1 MIPSEISFKTKRA
14 TEDFN
19 DLKELF
25 EMHQESYML
34 RVKARVQDLERENQ
48 KLKEMVS
55 SIDRQERSFEA
66 A

>member
-1 MIPSEISFKTKRA
+1 MESKIRNIQMFLKELNKGMIPSEISFKTKRA

-34 RVKARVQDLERENQ
+34 RVKARV
-48 KLKEMVS
+48 
-55 SIDRQERSFEA
+55 
-66 A
+66 